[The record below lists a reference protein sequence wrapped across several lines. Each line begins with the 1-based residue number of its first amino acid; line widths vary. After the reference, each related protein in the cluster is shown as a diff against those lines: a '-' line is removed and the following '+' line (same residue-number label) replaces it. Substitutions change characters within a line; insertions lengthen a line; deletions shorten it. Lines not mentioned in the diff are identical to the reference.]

1 MADAKKPLIRGAVQ
15 DEKRLLWRNETPL
28 VFNDEPAAHG
38 GHRPGLIQIA
48 LQNFNSMTSNRTDAA
63 AADETLDGAVADIAD
78 GSTEAPTHA
87 PTAFVSEQAT
97 SGTSAEGDNSTTT
110 GAESPAAALIEAMLG
125 DRTNQTTNSDNPNAT
140 TATAT
145 EEFFEEVNTPDAATE
160 PPVEE
165 DDSTDAP
172 TASPTD
178 NIKQLTQD
186 IEAQLNAG
194 PSHNENGKQDCFW
207 RVLTGTGC
215 TADENG
221 DIVNGHQHQYLVA
234 DGECRYNDFLGYYRA
249 GCRPKMQL
257 NPWDEEI
264 PSKIILHEV
273 FCTDPTCSVGCQEEG
288 VVHANSVHT
297 SNSCTISS
305 FYDEDGEIA
314 KENRKKKD
322 KEFEFSYEFIGGC
335 LETEE
340 CEIVECEDCTDRKCK
355 DDKKYE
361 MFDKKWRDCEWV
373 AFKPDARCE
382 LDEENAYD
390 ACRASCH
397 PECQNCC

>member
-1 MADAKKPLIRGAVQ
+1 MMSKPSVVLSIAILASCHFGMAVAKKPLIRGAVQ
-15 DEKRLLWRNETPL
+15 EEKRLLWRNETPL
-28 VFNDEPAAHG
+28 MHDEEPAAHG

-48 LQNFNSMTSNRTDAA
+48 LHNFNSMTSNRTDVA
-63 AADETLDGAVADIAD
+63 AADETLDTTVADIAD
-78 GSTEAPTHA
+78 VSTEAPTHA

-97 SGTSAEGDNSTTT
+97 SVTNVEGNNSTTT
-110 GAESPAAALIEAMLG
+110 GMESPAAE
-125 DRTNQTTNSDNPNAT
+125 S
-140 TATAT
+140 
-145 EEFFEEVNTPDAATE
+145 FEEINTPDAATE
-160 PPVEE
+160 PPMEE
-165 DDSTDAP
+165 DDATDAP
-172 TASPTD
+172 TGSPTD
-178 NIKQLTQD
+178 NIEQLTQD
-186 IEAQLNAG
+186 IEVQLNAG

-257 NPWDEEI
+257 NPWDDEM
-264 PSKIILHEV
+264 SAKIILHEV

-297 SNSCTISS
+297 SNSCAISS

-322 KEFEFSYEFIGGC
+322 KKFEFSYEFIGGC

-340 CEIVECEDCTDRKCK
+340 CEIVECEDCTYRKCK

-361 MFDKKWRDCEWV
+361 MYDRKELDCEWV
-373 AFKPDARCE
+373 AMKPDVRCDLSE
-382 LDEENAYD
+382 DEEVFD
-390 ACRASCH
+390 ACRATCH